1 MGSIDNLRLG
11 GRYLHYKTSHLLT
24 LRYIGPLPPAQ
35 TNDPT
40 DASSS
45 SVTIWLGV
53 EYDDVQFG
61 KGHSGVYKGIEVFEC
76 RQPLSGAFIKYSPG
90 VLIRGPT
97 FVQAIEE
104 RYGSIQLHQDGDIT
118 PQSHKRSGTAGD
130 ERDTVQLGNS
140 GIVVEA
146 PGMKGVQ
153 KRIGRLRRLREIGLD
168 NDHVGSLSSEGEE
181 DKVMTLRERLKG
193 EQSLFGS
200 CAGEETC

>member
-1 MGSIDNLRLG
+1 MESIDNLRLG
-11 GRYLHYKTSHLLT
+11 GRYLHYNTSHPLT

-53 EYDDVQFG
+53 EYDEAQYG

-90 VLIRGPT
+90 VLIRGPS

-104 RYGSIQLHQDGDIT
+104 RYGSISTHRDGAHV
-118 PQSHKRSGTAGD
+118 QSQAPTEAGAAGA
-130 ERDTVQLGNS
+130 ESETVQLGNS

-153 KRIGRLRRLREIGLD
+153 KRIGRLERLREIGLD
-168 NDHVGSLSSEGEE
+168 NDHVGSLSTDGEE
-181 DKVMTLRERLKG
+181 AKVMVLRERLKG
-193 EQSLFGS
+193 EQSLLGS
-200 CAGEETC
+200 CAG